1 MVSFCI
7 LISKKNEQTGE
18 TTVQNVDY
26 NATWV
31 YRNRYEGHQNFT
43 YRILPVEDHME
54 NEEFSEDFRNRMR
67 NSYQETSDRLNLE
80 QSEND

>member
-1 MVSFCI
+1 M
-7 LISKKNEQTGE
+7 LIYIQKNEQTGE

-26 NATWV
+26 TPTWV
-31 YRNRYEGHQNFT
+31 YRNRHEGNQNYT

-67 NSYQETSDRLNLE
+67 NSYQETTDRLNLE
-80 QSEND
+80 QPDND